1 MGYMGFEYSSYNE
14 FAEQLNTKFSVHL

>member
-14 FAEQLNTKFSVHL
+14 FAEKLNTNFSVHL